1 MAMSRMAFV
10 WNLVTSRISTLIGYS
25 SMVEVFW
32 SGFEYFA
39 KPREVGAPRM
49 PLETSVMLLQQDEE
63 SPQVWT
69 LPLFSHLSGEGC

>member
-1 MAMSRMAFV
+1 
-10 WNLVTSRISTLIGYS
+10 
-25 SMVEVFW
+25 MVEVFW